1 MQSYKKGNEMT
12 KAQFWSK
19 QITAADLT
27 IYAKF
32 EETGKHWAY
41 QKLVALKKMLITP
54 SVSRKLQK
62 LAELGEKGDI
72 AK

>member
-19 QITAADLT
+19 QIAAADLT

-32 EETGKHWAY
+32 EETGKHWAN
-41 QKLVALKKMLITP
+41 
-54 SVSRKLQK
+54 
-62 LAELGEKGDI
+62 
-72 AK
+72 

>member
-32 EETGKHWAY
+32 EETGKHWAN
-41 QKLVALKKMLITP
+41 
-54 SVSRKLQK
+54 
-62 LAELGEKGDI
+62 
-72 AK
+72 